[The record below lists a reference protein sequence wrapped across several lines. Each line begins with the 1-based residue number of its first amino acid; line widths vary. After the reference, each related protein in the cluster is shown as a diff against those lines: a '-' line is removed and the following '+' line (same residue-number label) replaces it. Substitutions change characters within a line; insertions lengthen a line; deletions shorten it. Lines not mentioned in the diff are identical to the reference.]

1 MLPCPGPAAVGAE
14 LGQWGHGHS
23 AEGGSKVHSM
33 AACSSV
39 EWRTSCSCK
48 GKGAEGCQ
56 GQSTS
61 GCAEGACLCRPGR
74 WTPQSP
80 DGGMCGRIH
89 NTDIYCD
96 LCSFFDIITLGY

>member
-39 EWRTSCSCK
+39 E
-48 GKGAEGCQ
+48 
-56 GQSTS
+56 
-61 GCAEGACLCRPGR
+61 
-74 WTPQSP
+74 
-80 DGGMCGRIH
+80 
-89 NTDIYCD
+89 
-96 LCSFFDIITLGY
+96 